1 VLAPGE
7 PQRLVTVPAGRVPPH
22 SLDAERSVL
31 GGVLLDN
38 QAMEELLA
46 VLKPADFYREAH
58 AKIFAAMAA
67 LHEKREPIDRVT
79 VKNALKE
86 MGALEAIGG
95 EQFIDLLDTVVPS
108 ASNLV
113 YYGTIVYEKAV
124 ARKVIEAAHS
134 ISSMAYENPP
144 LNDLTEY
151 SETRILVA
159 CEITNAGEGPTLPK
173 AAVVEVF
180 KQLERDFESAS
191 HITGLAS
198 GFPALDELTAGFQDG
213 NLIIL
218 AARPSVGKT
227 ALLEQWL
234 LNAVLRNN
242 FSGLVFEL
250 EMTKA
255 ELIKR
260 GAAQEGEIE
269 ADRLRKPKLLRD
281 QEWTKLAKFADQV
294 TDAPLYIDDQPG
306 LSYAEIRARARRV
319 FSKCRG
325 TGKPLKLIGVD
336 HAQLLGGEGRNEEE
350 RISRNSRELKKL
362 SKELGLP
369 IVLLSQLNRE
379 SEKRK
384 GEDSRPKNSDLR
396 GSGAL
401 EQDGDV
407 IIFLHREKDD
417 HELIITKNR
426 NGPLGTVHLNWN
438 RKYTRFESTPE
449 DQHAQRTLY
458 YDGPPVREAPPHT
471 DDDAPGA

>member
-7 PQRLVTVPAGRVPPH
+7 PQRNLVPVPVGRVPPH

-38 QAMEELLA
+38 HAMEELLA

-58 AKIFAAMAA
+58 RRVFAAMAA

-79 VKNALKE
+79 VKRALE
-86 MGALEAIGG
+86 EEGALEAVGG
-95 EQFIDLLDTVVPS
+95 SDFIDLLDTVVPS

-113 YYGTIVYEKAV
+113 YYGRIVYEKAT
-124 ARKVIEAAHS
+124 ARRIIEAAHS
-134 ISSMAYENPP
+134 ISQVGYENGPFE
-144 LNDLTEY
+144 DLTEY
-151 SETRILVA
+151 AETRMLVA
-159 CEITNAGEGPTLPK
+159 CEITNAGEGPSLPR

-191 HITGLAS
+191 SITGLAS
-198 GFPALDELTAGFQDG
+198 GFPALDELTSGFQDG

-218 AARPSVGKT
+218 AARPSIGKT

-234 LNAVLRNN
+234 LGTALRMPY
-242 FSGLVFEL
+242 SSLVFEL
-250 EMTKA
+250 EMTRA

-281 QEWTKLAKFADQV
+281 QEWAKLAKFADQV
-294 TDAPLYIDDQPG
+294 TDASFYIDDQPG

-319 FSKCRG
+319 FSKCRA
-325 TGKPLKLIGVD
+325 TNKPLKLIGVD

-407 IIFLHREKDD
+407 IIFIHREKDD
-417 HELIITKNR
+417 YELIVTKNR

-438 RKYTRFESTPE
+438 RKYTRFESMPE
-449 DQHAQRTLY
+449 DTATAQSSLFY
-458 YDGPPVREAPPHT
+458 NGPPQPPPPT
-471 DDDAPGA
+471 DDDAPGI